1 MSPDGRVLL
10 GGLALDAALL
20 GDSGGDA
27 RSTTRADAVG
37 LVRLLYAALTGLWP
51 ADPRAPQTPGG
62 ETLPPAPLVDGSPVA
77 ARRPGPRA
85 SPTTSTPCAS

>member
-1 MSPDGRVLL
+1 MSPDGRVLV

-62 ETLPPAPLVDGSPVA
+62 ETLPPAPVVDGSPVA
-77 ARRPGPRA
+77 ARRPRRRA
-85 SPTTSTPCAS
+85 CPTTSTRCAS